1 MSLSSC
7 ILLFTIQKTRILHLK
22 CLDFCSF
29 LWQMTW
35 EALTIHSY
43 PERKCQAKPCL
54 LESFESRVQKAFHKH
69 NMEKHHLYSFAAVAF
84 LSGIF
89 LLSVND
95 IVREDGPHLHYK
107 YLPFNG
113 LEVGKG
119 LHRSECSH
127 WRVSGLLIP
136 KTGWTWSLWIL
147 NCLGKI
153 WEQNQYSVMCT
164 STAMNVCY
172 LTAVTHGRITAI
184 GKPSERSFR
193 RSCSGKRMFG
203 IGCRCHRESSRV
215 ERVSPGLLLDPW
227 QILSCRRLC
236 LVDLRNIKD
245 FLS

>member
-43 PERKCQAKPCL
+43 PEWKCQAKPGF

-95 IVREDGPHLHYK
+95 IVREDRPHLHYK

-119 LHRSECSH
+119 LHRSECSC

-136 KTGWTWSLWIL
+136 KTGWMWSLWIL
-147 NCLGKI
+147 NCLGEDLGTKSI
-153 WEQNQYSVMCT
+153 QCYVHLDCNERVLSDCSDSWENHS
-164 STAMNVCY
+164 
-172 LTAVTHGRITAI
+172 
-184 GKPSERSFR
+184 
-193 RSCSGKRMFG
+193 
-203 IGCRCHRESSRV
+203 HRETFWAV
-215 ERVSPGLLLDPW
+215 
-227 QILSCRRLC
+227 I
-236 LVDLRNIKD
+236 
-245 FLS
+245 